1 MPPSH
6 QVEFSPLSACRS
18 AIFPDWGDGRLK
30 GSGFRRVCFTSV
42 DGSTRNKQLPS
53 AAYMERYRILEELGQ
68 GAFGKVY
75 KAERKEDG
83 GTLAL
88 KCLTVDSLD
97 EGQVV
102 MREIRALQQAVGKH
116 PNILQYI
123 SVIAEDIGLNTP
135 VLTVCLV
142 VEYCNG
148 DTLDSFI
155 LKDKPSRATVLQ
167 LLCDTAEG
175 VAYLH
180 GRNVVHGALKPDNIM
195 VDNSG
200 QRPVV
205 KIADFGLVR
214 VRELGQCG
222 DINTY
227 FEAMIMYRSPEL
239 LLNMLAQ
246 RELVTNTTMADV
258 FALGL
263 IIAAI
268 LGQTTDSAA
277 PDPASPA
284 SDPATRTTD
293 PADPATDPAAPGK
306 LVPAVYVDG
315 KRLAVAGAMIRYP
328 EFPVADMLM
337 TSEPQGSPVKALVV
351 SMLAVYPHQRPTSEQ
366 VLRSL
371 KRITGVSDG
380 CCRCDS
386 DRYKWYDCE
395 GKGLCCQIL
404 LCLMWLV
411 GCALVVALCVFKG
424 KVIYPDC
431 AENNQQRR

>member
-1 MPPSH
+1 
-6 QVEFSPLSACRS
+6 
-18 AIFPDWGDGRLK
+18 
-30 GSGFRRVCFTSV
+30 
-42 DGSTRNKQLPS
+42 
-53 AAYMERYRILEELGQ
+53 MERYRILEELGQ

-75 KAERKEDG
+75 KAERKDDDSA
-83 GTLAL
+83 LAL

-116 PNILQYI
+116 PHILQYT
-123 SVIAEDIGLNTP
+123 SVFAEDIGLNTP

-222 DINTY
+222 DVNTY
-227 FEAMIMYRSPEL
+227 FATMIMYRSPEL

-268 LGQTTDSAA
+268 LGQTTDSTA
-277 PDPASPA
+277 PST
-284 SDPATRTTD
+284 DPATQATD
-293 PADPATDPAAPGK
+293 PADPATDSADPGTDPATDPTVPGK

-315 KRLAVAGAMIRYP
+315 KRLSVAGAMIRYP

-337 TSEPQGSPVKALVV
+337 PNEPQGSPLKALVV
-351 SMLAVYPHQRPTSEQ
+351 SMLGVYPHQRPTSEQ
-366 VLRSL
+366 VLGRL
-371 KRITGVSDG
+371 RQITGSSG
-380 CCRCDS
+380 
-386 DRYKWYDCE
+386 
-395 GKGLCCQIL
+395 G
-404 LCLMWLV
+404 
-411 GCALVVALCVFKG
+411 
-424 KVIYPDC
+424 
-431 AENNQQRR
+431 